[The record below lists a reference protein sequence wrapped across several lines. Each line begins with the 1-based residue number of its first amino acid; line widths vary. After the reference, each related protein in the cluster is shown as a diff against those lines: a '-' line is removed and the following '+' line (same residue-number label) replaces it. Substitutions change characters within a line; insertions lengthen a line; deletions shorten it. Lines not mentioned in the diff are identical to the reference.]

1 MIDIEL
7 FCYEVGEWVKVLRK
21 GIHFDRT
28 AAIIERKHLSSPV
41 PTNIYTVSLIEDPNI
56 ELMVPEDDLRKA
68 AIQPTK
74 EVSCEC
80 GGDALQVPHH
90 YSWCPKGS

>member
-1 MIDIEL
+1 MIGIEL
-7 FCYEVGEWVKVLRK
+7 YCYEVGEWVRVLRK
-21 GIHFDRT
+21 GIHFDRI
-28 AAIIERKHLSSPV
+28 AAVTERKHLSNPV
-41 PTNIYTVSLIEDPNI
+41 PTNIYTVSLIEDPNV

-68 AIQPTK
+68 AIQPAK

-90 YSWCPKGS
+90 YSWCPKGK